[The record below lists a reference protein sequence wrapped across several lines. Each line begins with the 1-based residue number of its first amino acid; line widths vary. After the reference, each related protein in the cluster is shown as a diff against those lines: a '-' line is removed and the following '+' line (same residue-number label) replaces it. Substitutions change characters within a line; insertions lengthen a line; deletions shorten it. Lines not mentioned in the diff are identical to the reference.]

1 MVTVWKVGYGAGTR
15 ERWKWGGQLGSAAGV
30 GDIDDAGL
38 VWGFI
43 RGDREKQNQ
52 LGVWISFTG
61 LRNYQRGENKEFC
74 LSHDRRK
81 TAYWVCK
88 WKYQVDGWAYEF
100 GAEYRHGLESPA

>member
-1 MVTVWKVGYGAGTR
+1 MGYGAGTR

-52 LGVWISFTG
+52 LGVWISFIG
-61 LRNYQRGENKEFC
+61 LRNYQGGKIKNSVFPMI
-74 LSHDRRK
+74 
-81 TAYWVCK
+81 
-88 WKYQVDGWAYEF
+88 DGRLPI
-100 GAEYRHGLESPA
+100 GSVSGNIK